1 MTDSSGGLFFAIWVL
16 VMVIAVLVGIHKW
29 VQEADRKVE
38 EQRRAKEA
46 EERSQEMFRLQR
58 ESRDLLEKIEKR
70 RIGDYF
76 VADPPIADIDF
87 FISHATE
94 DKDSFVRSLA
104 KELELLGARVFYDEF
119 SLKVGDSL
127 RRSIDR
133 GLSASKFGVVV
144 LSEPFFKKEWPA
156 RELDGLVA
164 QEAAGR
170 TRILPIWHRVTKD
183 DVLRYSPTLADKI
196 ALNTSTKSVKEI
208 ATDLYALL

>member
-1 MTDSSGGLFFAIWVL
+1 MTEFPENAFPAIWLL
-16 VMVIAVLVGIHKW
+16 VKTISVIVGLHKW
-29 VQEADRKVE
+29 GQEKAKKE
-38 EQRRAKEA
+38 EEERQAEEA
-46 EERSQEMFRLQR
+46 EQRSQEMLRLQR
-58 ESRDLLEKIEKR
+58 ESRNLLEKIETR

-76 VADPPIADIDF
+76 VADAPIAEIDF

-104 KELELLGARVFYDEF
+104 KELSLLGARVFYDEF

-127 RRSIDR
+127 RRSVDR

-164 QEAAGR
+164 QETAGR
-170 TRILPIWHRVTKD
+170 TRILPIWHKVTKD
-183 DVLRYSPTLADKI
+183 DVLRHSPTLADKVERR
-196 ALNTSTKSVKEI
+196 S
-208 ATDLYALL
+208 